1 MGQVCFG
8 ADIGGTTVKLG
19 LVSREGELLEKREF
33 PTQRDLSGAFDD
45 IAGHIRQ
52 IMERFPD
59 EHCVGVG
66 VGVPGPVV
74 DQSLVRG
81 CVNLGWGD
89 VDVARELGR
98 RVELPVRA
106 GNDANLATLG
116 EQWQGAGKGCRNLV
130 MLTVGTG
137 VGGGII
143 CGGRVIAGASG
154 GGGEVGHL
162 SLPFRPD
169 WQCSCGKY
177 GCLDVTASA
186 TGIIRAARE
195 YSPFKEME
203 KVTAKDVYDA
213 AGAGDENAKRVV
225 NEAGQALG
233 MAAAMLACVVN
244 PEMVLLGGGVS
255 AAGQALL
262 DPVEA
267 AFRENVFP
275 PCGSVRFALAQLG
288 NNAGIYGG
296 AALFFTQDDGYFF
309 LREKV
314 YKKSKLAD

>member
-1 MGQVCFG
+1 MREVCFG

-33 PTQRDLSGAFDD
+33 PTRRDLEAAFDD

-52 IMERFPD
+52 ITERFPGD
-59 EHCVGVG
+59 HCVGVG

-74 DQSLVRG
+74 DQSQVHG
-81 CVNLGWGD
+81 CVNLGWGE
-89 VDVARELGR
+89 VNVARELGR
-98 RVELPVRA
+98 RTGLSVRA

-143 CGGRVIAGASG
+143 CDSRVIAGATG

-162 SLPFRPD
+162 PLPFRPH

-195 YSPFKEME
+195 YSPFREME
-203 KVTAKDVYDA
+203 NVTAKDVYDA
-213 AGAGDENAKRVV
+213 AAAGDENAKRVV
-225 NEAGQALG
+225 TEAAQALG
-233 MAAAMLACVVN
+233 RAAAMLACVVN
-244 PEMVLLGGGVS
+244 PELVLLGGGVS
-255 AAGQALL
+255 AAGRVLL

-267 AFRENVFP
+267 AFQENVFP
-275 PCGSVRFALAQLG
+275 PCGKARFALASLG

-296 AALFFTQDDGYFF
+296 AALFFTQED
-309 LREKV
+309 
-314 YKKSKLAD
+314 

>member
-1 MGQVCFG
+1 MRQVCFG

-19 LVSREGELLEKREF
+19 LVSQEGELLEKREF
-33 PTQRDLSGAFDD
+33 PTRRELDGAFDD

-52 IMERFPD
+52 MMERFPD
-59 EHCVGVG
+59 EHYVGVG
-66 VGVPGPVV
+66 VGVPGPVM
-74 DQSLVRG
+74 DQALVRG
-81 CVNLGWGD
+81 CVNLGWGE

-98 RVELPVRA
+98 RTGLPVRA

-116 EQWQGAGKGCRNLV
+116 EQWQGAGKGCRDLV
-130 MLTVGTG
+130 MFTVGTG
-137 VGGGII
+137 VGGGVI
-143 CGGRVIAGASG
+143 CGGRVVAGANG

-162 SLPFRPD
+162 SLPFRPR
-169 WQCSCGKY
+169 WRCSCGRY

-195 YSPFKEME
+195 HSPFKEME

-213 AGAGDENAKRVV
+213 AAAGDENAKRVV
-225 NEAGQALG
+225 DEAGDALG

-255 AAGQALL
+255 AAGRALL

-267 AFRENVFP
+267 AFQKYVFP
-275 PCGSVRFALAQLG
+275 LCGSVRFTLAKLG
-288 NNAGIYGG
+288 NNAGIFGG
-296 AALFFTQDDGYFF
+296 AALVFTQDGSA
-309 LREKV
+309 EP
-314 YKKSKLAD
+314 S

>member
-1 MGQVCFG
+1 MRQVCFG

-19 LVSREGELLEKREF
+19 LVSREGDLLERREF
-33 PTQRDLSGAFDD
+33 PTRRELDGAFDD
-45 IAGHIRQ
+45 IAANIRQ
-52 IMERFPD
+52 VMESFPD
-59 EHCVGVG
+59 DFCVGVG

-89 VDVARELGR
+89 VNVAQELSR
-98 RVELPVRA
+98 RAGLPVRA

-116 EQWQGAGKGCRNLV
+116 EQWQGGGRGCRNMV

-137 VGGGII
+137 VGGGVI
-143 CGGRVIAGASG
+143 CDGRVIAGASG

-162 SLPFRPD
+162 PLPFRPQ

-203 KVTAKDVYDA
+203 QVTAKDVYDA
-213 AGAGDENAKRVV
+213 AAAGDENAKRVV
-225 NEAGQALG
+225 TEAGRALG
-233 MAAAMLACVVN
+233 TAAAMLACVVN
-244 PEMVLLGGGVS
+244 PELVLLGGGVS
-255 AAGQALL
+255 AAGRALL

-275 PCGSVRFALAQLG
+275 PCGSARFALAQLG

-296 AALFFTQDDGYFF
+296 AALFFTQDD
-309 LREKV
+309 
-314 YKKSKLAD
+314 

>member
-1 MGQVCFG
+1 MREVCFG

-19 LVSREGELLEKREF
+19 LVSREGDLLEKREF
-33 PTQRDLSGAFDD
+33 TTRRDLAGAFDD

-52 IMERFPD
+52 VKESFPD
-59 EHCVGVG
+59 DFCVGVG

-74 DQSLVRG
+74 DRSRVLG

-89 VDVARELGR
+89 VNVAQELSR
-98 RVELPVRA
+98 RVGMPVKV

-116 EQWQGAGKGCRNLV
+116 EQWQGGGRGCRNMV

-137 VGGGII
+137 VGGGVI
-143 CGGRVIAGASG
+143 CDGRIIAGASG

-162 SLPFRPD
+162 PLPFRPD
-169 WQCSCGKY
+169 WQCACGKY
-177 GCLDVTASA
+177 GCLEVTASA

-195 YSPFKEME
+195 FSPFREME
-203 KVTAKDVYDA
+203 HVTAKDVYDA
-213 AGAGDENAKRVV
+213 AAAGDENAKRVTV
-225 NEAGQALG
+225 EAGQALG

-244 PEMVLLGGGVS
+244 PELILLGGGVS
-255 AAGQALL
+255 AAGRALL

-267 AFRENVFP
+267 GFRKNVFSG
-275 PCGSVRFALAQLG
+275 CGDARFALAQLG

-296 AALFFTQDDGYFF
+296 AALFFTQED
-309 LREKV
+309 
-314 YKKSKLAD
+314 

>member
-1 MGQVCFG
+1 MRQVCFG
-8 ADIGGTTVKLG
+8 VDIGGTTVKLG
-19 LVSREGELLEKREF
+19 LVSQEGDLLERREF
-33 PTQRDLSGAFDD
+33 STQRELNGAFDD

-52 IMERFPD
+52 VKESFPED
-59 EHCVGVG
+59 FCVGVG

-89 VDVARELGR
+89 IDVAQELGR
-98 RVELPVRA
+98 RVGLPVRA

-116 EQWQGAGKGCRNLV
+116 EQWQGGGKGCRNLV
-130 MLTVGTG
+130 MFTVGTG
-137 VGGGII
+137 VGGGVI
-143 CGGRVIAGASG
+143 CGGRIVTGAAG

-162 SLPFRPD
+162 PLPFRPD

-213 AGAGDENAKRVV
+213 AAAGDQNARRVV
-225 NEAGQALG
+225 DEAGSALG
-233 MAAAMLACVVN
+233 MAAAIVSCVVN
-244 PEMVLLGGGVS
+244 PELVLLGGGVS
-255 AAGQALL
+255 AAGRALL

-267 AFRENVFP
+267 AFRKNVFP
-275 PCGSVRFALAQLG
+275 SCADARFALARLG

-296 AALFFTQDDGYFF
+296 AALFFTQGD
-309 LREKV
+309 
-314 YKKSKLAD
+314 